1 MLDVKKC
8 LKLKN
13 VAVFASGVLFGTAGI
28 KVLGSQDAKK
38 LYINCLAAGLRA
50 KECVMTTASNIQA
63 NAEDVL
69 AEAKEIN
76 RARAEE
82 EFGEEEETAE
92 DLTETAENTEDAE
105 LIIMKTGIR
114 FTVKHEIRGRIR
126 IHLTRGRLSIRQADL
141 FSFYL
146 ASLPQVTAAMVY
158 ERIGDAAISYT
169 GTKEDLIAEILK
181 FSFDDEKLNELVRQ
195 PEPER

>member
-13 VAVFASGVLFGTAGI
+13 VAVFAGGVLFGTAGV

-82 EFGEEEETAE
+82 AFGEEEEAAE
-92 DLTETAENTEDAE
+92 DFTETTEKQRTLNNHYE
-105 LIIMKTGIR
+105 IR
-114 FTVKHEIRGRIR
+114 NQITVKHDIKGRIR
-126 IHLTRGRLSIRQADL
+126 IHLTRGRLSVRQADL

-146 ASLPQVTAAMVY
+146 ASLPQVTAAKVMR
-158 ERIGDAAISYT
+158 ESRCGDHVHR
-169 GTKEDLIAEILK
+169 LK
-181 FSFDDEKLNELVRQ
+181 GRSHC
-195 PEPER
+195 

>member
-13 VAVFASGVLFGTAGI
+13 VVVFASGVLFGTAGI

-76 RARAEE
+76 RQRAEAENVVFEDESE
-82 EFGEEEETAE
+82 EAETAAEETAE
-92 DLTETAENTEDAE
+92 EE
-105 LIIMKTGIR
+105 
-114 FTVKHEIRGRIR
+114 
-126 IHLTRGRLSIRQADL
+126 
-141 FSFYL
+141 
-146 ASLPQVTAAMVY
+146 
-158 ERIGDAAISYT
+158 
-169 GTKEDLIAEILK
+169 
-181 FSFDDEKLNELVRQ
+181 
-195 PEPER
+195 

>member
-82 EFGEEEETAE
+82 ETAE

-105 LIIMKTGIR
+105 
-114 FTVKHEIRGRIR
+114 
-126 IHLTRGRLSIRQADL
+126 
-141 FSFYL
+141 
-146 ASLPQVTAAMVY
+146 
-158 ERIGDAAISYT
+158 
-169 GTKEDLIAEILK
+169 
-181 FSFDDEKLNELVRQ
+181 
-195 PEPER
+195 